1 MLSIKFFFAFDYFV
15 GFFIG
20 MFYIYN
26 TSGGESE
33 NITAQKCKQTTTI
46 THNKQ

>member
-26 TSGGESE
+26 MIGESE
-33 NITAQKCKQTTTI
+33 NITAQKCKK
-46 THNKQ
+46 NNN